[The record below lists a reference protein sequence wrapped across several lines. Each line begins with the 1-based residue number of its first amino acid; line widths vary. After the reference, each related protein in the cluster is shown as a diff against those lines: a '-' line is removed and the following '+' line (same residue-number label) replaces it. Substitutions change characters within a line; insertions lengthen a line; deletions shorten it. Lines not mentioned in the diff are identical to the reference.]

1 MKNNHTLEAGELV
14 KLTCI
19 AMFAACVPQQPS
31 QYGQPG
37 YANQPGYGT
46 PQPQQAIA
54 PAGLTCMQAFECLA
68 ACTQSSQCLADCM
81 ARADETSRPLVNA
94 VIECNGATEN
104 AVCDAEMEACRY
116 QGPVAA
122 QQAQQPQYE
131 PEPVTEQMLP
141 GQPHTTANILPWL
154 VGGYWEGNL
163 YHYTFYADGRVKRA
177 SGTPRYSKNDGRYAC
192 ATLLNETGTVRQEG
206 DLLIMTFDAASE
218 NHCGDNQAAPS
229 QTVRLRIEWYK
240 YSELPV
246 NFRFVDIDC
255 TAGACVDTMRGRR
268 N

>member
-1 MKNNHTLEAGELV
+1 MKNHSLDAREIMTLMCV
-14 KLTCI
+14 V
-19 AMFAACVPQQPS
+19 MFAACAPQQTAQS
-31 QYGQPG
+31 GQPG
-37 YANQPGYGT
+37 YAGQPGYGT
-46 PQPQQAIA
+46 PQPQQA
-54 PAGLTCMQAFECLA
+54 AGLTCMQTFECLA
-68 ACTQSSQCLADCM
+68 ACTQSPQCLTDCM
-81 ARADETSRPLVNA
+81 ASADETSRAMVNA
-94 VIECNGATEN
+94 VIECNAASETP
-104 AVCDAEMEACRY
+104 VCDAEMSACRY
-116 QGPVAA
+116 QGQVAA
-122 QQAQQPQYE
+122 QQPNEQPQQPEYE
-131 PEPVTEQMLP
+131 TEAVAEQMLP
-141 GQPHTTANILPWL
+141 GQPHSTANILPWL

-177 SGTPRYSKNDGRYAC
+177 SGTPRYSKKDGRYAC

-218 NHCGDNQAAPS
+218 NNCGDNQAAPS

-255 TAGACVDTMRGRR
+255 TSGACVDTMRGRR